1 MKRLTESDKKWFLD
15 FLEVQIKEAEVRSWR
30 YRTENCY
37 NKLTKLKK
45 IYNILKYEESISHDD
60 QA

>member
-15 FLEVQIKEAEVRSWR
+15 FLETHIKEAEVHSWR

-45 IYNILKYEESISHDD
+45 IYNILFIINSI
-60 QA
+60 